1 MRMSEL
7 KDVLPPKIVDD
18 LDNAFKEFK
27 PTEAQKKKAIERVI
41 NLYKNSCYEPGE
53 AIGVVAAQSI
63 SEPATQMTMRTY
75 HLAGASEIKVTLGLP
90 RLVEIF
96 DARRSPKTPMM
107 TIYLDK
113 RHNTMEKAS
122 EVAADIQETQLADI
136 AIEPAV
142 DILNMRIE
150 IPLDFKEIKERK
162 VKVSQIP
169 EILKLLFKDLDIKTT
184 KDSILIK
191 AKGDITIKQ
200 LQKLKARI
208 LKAHIKG
215 VKSVSE
221 VIVVKKEDEWI
232 INTLGSNLPKVLNI
246 PGVDARRAVSNN
258 IHEIYKTF
266 GIEATRQAIVDF
278 ASSTMKDGGLDVD
291 VRHIMLVADIMTAD
305 GRIKAIGR
313 YGVAGSKGSVLA
325 RANFEETIKHL
336 TKAAVKAEIDTLD
349 SIIENV
355 IINQVV
361 PVGTGMFKLVFKPK
375 KEAK

>member
-1 MRMSEL
+1 MKLTEL
-7 KDVLPPKIVDD
+7 KDVLPPKIVGD
-18 LDNAFKEFK
+18 LSNAFKEFK
-27 PTEAQKKKAIERVI
+27 LTESQKKKAIERVI
-41 NLYKNSCYEPGE
+41 ILYKNSCYEPGE

-96 DARRSPKTPMM
+96 DARRSPKTPIM
-107 TIYLDK
+107 TIYLHK
-113 RHNTMEKAS
+113 KYNTMEKAY
-122 EVAADIQETQLADI
+122 EVAAEVQETQLNDI
-136 AIEPAV
+136 TTEPAV

-150 IPLDFKEIKERK
+150 IPLDFKEIKQRK
-162 VKVSQIP
+162 VKVSETIN
-169 EILKLLFKDLDIKTT
+169 ILKTLFKDLDIKVT
-184 KDSILIK
+184 KDAIMIK
-191 AKGDITIKQ
+191 TKGDITIKQ
-200 LQKLKARI
+200 LQKLKSRI

-215 VKSVSE
+215 VKGVSE
-221 VIVVKKEDEWI
+221 VRVLKQEDEWV
-232 INTLGSNLPKVLNI
+232 INTLGSNLPKVLDI
-246 PGVDARRAVSNN
+246 PGVDAKRVVSNN

-305 GRIKAIGR
+305 GKIKAIGR

-336 TKAAVKAEIDTLD
+336 TKAAIKAEVDHLD

-355 IINQVV
+355 IINKVV

-375 KEAK
+375 KE

>member
-1 MRMSEL
+1 MKLSEL
-7 KDVLPPKIVDD
+7 KGTLPEKIIDD
-18 LDNAFKEFK
+18 LAKAFKEFDL
-27 PTEAQKKKAIERVI
+27 TDSQKKKAVEKVVE
-41 NLYKNSCYEPGE
+41 LYNKSCYECGE

-96 DARRSPKTPMM
+96 DARRSPKTPIMI
-107 TIYLDK
+107 IYLTK
-113 RHNTMEKAS
+113 KYNTMEKAY
-122 EVAADIQETQLADI
+122 EVASEIQETQLNDI

-150 IPLDFKEIKERK
+150 IPLDAKSIRERK
-162 VKVSQIP
+162 VRESKLVD
-169 EILKLLFKDLDIKTT
+169 ILKLLFKDLDIKAS
-184 KDSILIK
+184 KDKILIK
-191 AKGDITIKQ
+191 PKNEITIKQ
-200 LQKLKARI
+200 LQKLKSKV

-221 VIVVKKEDEWI
+221 VRVIKKDEEWT

-246 PGVDARRAVSNN
+246 PGVDASKVVSNN
-258 IHEIYKTF
+258 IHEIYKTL
-266 GIEATRQAIVDF
+266 GVEATRQAIVDF
-278 ASSTMKDGGLDVD
+278 AYTTMKEGGLDVD
-291 VRHIMLVADIMTAD
+291 VRHIMLVADVMTAD
-305 GRIKAIGR
+305 GRVKAIGR

-336 TKAAVKAEIDTLD
+336 TRAAIRAEVDTLD
-349 SIIENV
+349 SVIENV

-361 PVGTGMFKLVFKPK
+361 PVGTGMFRLVFKPK
-375 KEAK
+375 AK

>member
-1 MRMSEL
+1 MKMSEL
-7 KDVLPPKIVDD
+7 KTVLPLKVVDD
-18 LDNAFKEFK
+18 LSSAFKEFK
-27 PTEAQKKKAIERVI
+27 LTDAQKKKAIERVI

-107 TIYLDK
+107 TIYLHK
-113 RHNTMEKAS
+113 KYNTMEKAY
-122 EVAADIQETQLADI
+122 EVASEIQETLISDI
-136 AIEPAV
+136 TTEPAV

-150 IPLDFKEIKERK
+150 IPLDFKEIKQRK
-162 VKVSQIP
+162 VRIN
-169 EILKLLFKDLDIKTT
+169 ETIGILKSIFKDLDVKVT
-184 KDSILIK
+184 KDDILIK
-191 AKGDITIKQ
+191 SKSDITIKQ
-200 LQKLKARI
+200 LQKLKSRV
-208 LKAHIKG
+208 LKTHIKG
-215 VKSVSE
+215 VKAVSE
-221 VIVVKKEDEWI
+221 VRVLKQEEEWV

-246 PGVDARRAVSNN
+246 PGVDAKRVISNN
-258 IHEIYKTF
+258 IHEVYKTF

-278 ASSTMKDGGLDVD
+278 ASNTMKDGGLDVD
-291 VRHIMLVADIMTAD
+291 IRHIMLVADVMTAD

-336 TKAAVKAEIDTLD
+336 TKAAVKAEVDHLD

-355 IINQVV
+355 IINKVV
-361 PVGTGMFKLVFKPK
+361 PVGTGMFRLVFRPK
-375 KEAK
+375 KE

>member
-1 MRMSEL
+1 MKLSEL
-7 KDVLPPKIVDD
+7 KDVLPPKIVED
-18 LDNAFKEFK
+18 LSDAFKEFK
-27 PTEAQKKKAIERVI
+27 PTEAQKKKAIDLVI

-53 AIGVVAAQSI
+53 AVGVVAAQSI

-107 TIYLDK
+107 TIYLNK
-113 RHNTMEKAS
+113 KYNTMEKAS
-122 EVAADIQETQLADI
+122 EVTADIQETQLVDMST
-136 AIEPAV
+136 EPAV

-162 VKVSQIP
+162 VKVNQVAD
-169 EILKLLFKDLDIKTT
+169 ILKLLFKDLDIKVT

-191 AKGDITIKQ
+191 PKGEITIKQ
-200 LQKLKARI
+200 LQKLKSRI

-215 VKSVSE
+215 VKGVSE
-221 VIVVKKEDEWI
+221 VIVLKKDEEWI

-246 PGVDARRAVSNN
+246 PGVDARRAISNN
-258 IHEIYKTF
+258 IHEVYKTF

-336 TKAAVKAEIDTLD
+336 TKAAIKAEVDTLD

-361 PVGTGMFKLVFKPK
+361 PVGTGMFRLVFKPK
-375 KEAK
+375 SEEK

>member
-1 MRMSEL
+1 MDLAHL
-7 KDVLPPKIVDD
+7 KDQLPEKIIEDIK
-18 LDNAFKEFK
+18 NAFKEFK
-27 PTEAQKKKAIERVI
+27 LTDSQKKKAIERI
-41 NLYKNSCYEPGE
+41 IELYKNSCYECGE

-96 DARRSPKTPMM
+96 DARRSPKTPTM
-107 TIYLDK
+107 TIYLLK
-113 RHNTMEKAS
+113 KYNTMEKAA
-122 EVAADIQETQLADI
+122 EVASEIQETQLIDI
-136 AIEPAV
+136 ATEPAV
-142 DILNMRIE
+142 DIADMRIE
-150 IPLDFKEIKERK
+150 VPLDQKEMKQRK
-162 VKVSQIP
+162 VKDN
-169 EILKLLFKDLDIKTT
+169 ILITALKESSKDLEIKAT
-184 KDSILIK
+184 KDKVLIK
-191 AKGDITIKQ
+191 SKNDITIKQ
-200 LQKLKARI
+200 LQKLKSKI

-215 VKSVSE
+215 VKGVSE
-221 VIVVKKEDEWI
+221 VRVIKKEDEWV
-232 INTLGSNLPKVLNI
+232 INTLGSNFPKI
-246 PGVDARRAVSNN
+246 FGIEGIDEARSISNN
-258 IHEIYKTF
+258 IHEIYKTL
-266 GIEATRQAIVDF
+266 GIEATRQAIVEF

-336 TKAAVKAEIDTLD
+336 TKAAIKAEVDNLD

-361 PVGTGMFKLVFKPK
+361 PVGTGMFRLVFKPK
-375 KEAK
+375 K

>member
-1 MRMSEL
+1 MKLSEL
-7 KDVLPPKIVDD
+7 KDVLPPKIIGD
-18 LDNAFKEFK
+18 LSNAFKEFK
-27 PTEAQKKKAIERVI
+27 LTESQKKKAIERVV

-96 DARRSPKTPMM
+96 DARRSPKTPIMA
-107 TIYLDK
+107 IYLHK
-113 RHNTMEKAS
+113 KYNTMEKAY
-122 EVAADIQETQLADI
+122 EVAAEVQETQLNDI
-136 AIEPAV
+136 TTEPAV

-150 IPLDFKEIKERK
+150 IPLDFKEIKQRK
-162 VKVSQIP
+162 VKVSETIN
-169 EILKLLFKDLDIKTT
+169 ILKTLFKDLDIKVT
-184 KDSILIK
+184 KDAILIK
-191 AKGDITIKQ
+191 SKSDITIKQ

-215 VKSVSE
+215 VKGVSE
-221 VIVVKKEDEWI
+221 VRVIKQEDEWV

-246 PGVDARRAVSNN
+246 PGVDAKRVVSNN

-291 VRHIMLVADIMTAD
+291 IRHIMLVADIMTAD
-305 GRIKAIGR
+305 GKIKAIGR

-336 TKAAVKAEIDTLD
+336 TKAAVKAEVDHLD

-355 IINQVV
+355 IINKVV
-361 PVGTGMFKLVFKPK
+361 PVGTGMFKLVFRPK
-375 KEAK
+375 KE

>member
-1 MRMSEL
+1 MKLSEL

-18 LDNAFKEFK
+18 LIIAFKEFK
-27 PTEAQKKKAIERVI
+27 LTESQKKKAIERVI

-53 AIGVVAAQSI
+53 AVGVVAAQSI

-96 DARRSPKTPMM
+96 DARRSPKTPLM
-107 TIYLDK
+107 TIYLQK
-113 RHNTMEKAS
+113 KYNTMEKAYEIAA
-122 EVAADIQETQLADI
+122 EVQETQLSDMTT
-136 AIEPAV
+136 EPGV

-150 IPLDFKEIKERK
+150 IPLDNKEIKQRK
-162 VKVSQIP
+162 IKISETVDT
-169 EILKLLFKDLDIKTT
+169 LKALFKDLEIKVT

-191 AKGDITIKQ
+191 SKDDITIKQ
-200 LQKLKARI
+200 LQKLKSRI

-215 VKSVSE
+215 VKGVSE
-221 VIVVKKEDEWI
+221 VRVMKQEDEWV

-246 PGVDARRAVSNN
+246 QGVDAKRVVSNN

-291 VRHIMLVADIMTAD
+291 IRHIMLVADIMTAD

-336 TKAAVKAEIDTLD
+336 TKAAIKAEVDHLD

-355 IINQVV
+355 IINKVV

-375 KEAK
+375 KE